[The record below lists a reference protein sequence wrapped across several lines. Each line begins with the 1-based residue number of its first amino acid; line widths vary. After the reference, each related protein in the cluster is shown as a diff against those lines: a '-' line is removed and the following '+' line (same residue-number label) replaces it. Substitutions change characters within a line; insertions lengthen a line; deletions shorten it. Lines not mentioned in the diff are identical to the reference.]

1 MGRRELRAKM
11 MERRNVQ
18 RKVLTSASKCQYIL
32 LRQ

>member
-18 RKVLTSASKCQYIL
+18 RKVLTSASSASVNIFY
-32 LRQ
+32 